1 MKIVALIVFLALA
14 VVTAIFLLSWRKKK
28 KPSTRKPV
36 IKKPI
41 VKQPLINETVE
52 KNKIIGGTYY
62 LVNRVYINEIE
73 FTPRLDIPEEYLDA
87 VDTELEKMKYNETP
101 FVATSLGNLM
111 LRFAN
116 GKSMEICT
124 IYNMEKR
131 EYDPFVYMDGKQY
144 RVSEEFKKI
153 IQELS
158 KLN

>member
-1 MKIVALIVFLALA
+1 MKIVALIVFLVLA
-14 VVTAIFLLSWRKKK
+14 VVTAIFLLFWRIKKK
-28 KPSTRKPV
+28 SSTKTPA

-41 VKQPLINETVE
+41 VEQPVVKKPVE
-52 KNKIIGGTYY
+52 KNKIVGGTYY

-87 VDTELEKMKYNETP
+87 VDIELEKMKYSETP
-101 FVATSLGNLM
+101 FATTSLGNLM

-116 GKSMEICT
+116 GKSMEIRT